1 MQTLA
6 ELYTPKRLAYFLL
19 IVFAL
24 TLPLYITDRFY
35 LHILI
40 MCCIWAM
47 ATSSMNLLAG
57 YTGQVNLGHG
67 AFFGIGAYSAGLLM
81 LKLGVNFWP
90 ALVITCII
98 TAFCGFLIGLPSLRT
113 RGSYFAIGTLCF
125 NVIISTI
132 IDRWEALT
140 GGARGLLGIPGPA
153 PILLP
158 FGAKITFES
167 VASNYY
173 LALIMLFITMV
184 IIYRV
189 VHSLVGRSFI
199 AIRGNEEL
207 TESIGISAMRGKLL
221 SFTVSTFLVGL
232 AGGLYAAYIGFLSPE
247 ISDFHM
253 TFQFIVY
260 LVLGGMG
267 TMAGPLIGAV
277 VLTVMTEFL
286 HALAAYR
293 LVAYGFL
300 LVIFIIFLPKGIV
313 GGVRTVW
320 QRIRA
325 KAGV

>member
-6 ELYTPKRLAYFLL
+6 KLYTPKRLVYFLL
-19 IVFAL
+19 IVFVL
-24 TLPLYITDRFY
+24 TIPLYVTNRFY

-81 LKLGVNFWP
+81 LSLGLNFWP
-90 ALVITCII
+90 ALIITCII
-98 TAFCGFLIGLPSLRT
+98 TAFFGFLIGLPSLRT
-113 RGSYFAIGTLCF
+113 RGSYFAIATLCF
-125 NVIISTI
+125 NVIITAI

-153 PILLP
+153 PIPLP
-158 FGAKITFES
+158 FGAEIAFES
-167 VASNYY
+167 LASNYY
-173 LALIMLFITMV
+173 LVLIMLFITLI

-199 AIRGNEEL
+199 AIKENEEL
-207 TESIGISAMRGKLL
+207 TESIGINAMRGKLL

-253 TFQFIVY
+253 TFQFLVY

-267 TMAGPLIGAV
+267 TMAGPLVGAV
-277 VLTVMTEFL
+277 ILTVITEFL

-300 LVIFIIFLPKGIV
+300 LVVFIIFLPKGIV
-313 GGVRTVW
+313 GGVRMAW
-320 QRIRA
+320 PRITKRV
-325 KAGV
+325 GV